1 MPINSDM
8 DIRTKYNSPLRR
20 LAKLYALGAALL
32 TGSMISSVHA
42 QEVGDASATVVTPL
56 SFISTDDL
64 NFGLI
69 IPSNV
74 DGVVEMRS
82 DGSRTA
88 TNGIVLVGGSQQP
101 GGFAGQGQFFQIV
114 EISVGSATTQLNGP
128 GAPMN
133 VRAFSVLSTSN
144 NGGVILNTNPRLF
157 RIGSGT
163 GIFAF
168 GVGATLE
175 VGANQTPG
183 VYSGTWSITLN
194 YQ

>member
-1 MPINSDM
+1 MIKYF
-8 DIRTKYNSPLRR
+8 TKSC
-20 LAKLYALGAALL
+20 AVGGALL
-32 TGSMISSVHA
+32 FGLMATSVNA
-42 QEVGDASATVVTPL
+42 QDQETGDASATVVTPL

-64 NFGLI
+64 NFGTI

-74 DGVVEMRS
+74 AGEVEMRS

-88 TNGIVLVGGSQQP
+88 TNGIILVGGSQQA

-114 EISVGSATTQLNGP
+114 EISVGSNSTQLTGP

-133 VRAFSVLSTSN
+133 VREFTVLSN
-144 NGGVILNTNPRLF
+144 AANGGVILNTNPRLF
-157 RIGSGT
+157 RIASGT

-183 VYSGTWSITLN
+183 TYSGTWSITLN